1 MDKSKIDFNQIANLS
16 CSKRSQSID
25 EFYTNDKI
33 FLFRDSD
40 YEIDKFEE
48 KKRNKLE
55 FEKIF
60 EQTKKKFISLS
71 SKSEQIINSKD
82 FSFKDLLVN
91 NLNIQ
96 SIPRNE
102 QKKDFNM
109 TVNNKNINE
118 NNININDNKNMNDI
132 KMINHFKII
141 EPLNNNYS
149 NNNYILE
156 QSREIENPMLIGNKR
171 KLVNNNNIDIKENEI
186 QHVFNEIL
194 IICQKI
200 SKLNNNIIIKEE
212 QNGIDSDN
220 DNIETTL
227 IINDN
232 QIITIYFNKNMINKV
247 YDYNNKEYIIKEN
260 EILSQ
265 LKLIKKKMNSIL
277 NKIKK

>member
-16 CSKRSQSID
+16 CSNRSQSNQDVD

-82 FSFKDLLVN
+82 FSLKDLLVN

-171 KLVNNNNIDIKENEI
+171 KLVNNIDTKENEI

-194 IICQKI
+194 IICRKI
-200 SKLNNNIIIKEE
+200 
-212 QNGIDSDN
+212 
-220 DNIETTL
+220 
-227 IINDN
+227 
-232 QIITIYFNKNMINKV
+232 
-247 YDYNNKEYIIKEN
+247 
-260 EILSQ
+260 
-265 LKLIKKKMNSIL
+265 
-277 NKIKK
+277 